1 MKPTLVRSQKA
12 PRHADTPFRRLE
24 AGFAAKGWRLYP
36 LDGEKLYVTVPAW
49 GLYRVLE
56 NMTEAR
62 QLLLKIG
69 GAA

>member
-1 MKPTLVRSQKA
+1 MKPALNISQITLQ
-12 PRHADTPFRRLE
+12 PADTPFRRLE

-49 GLYRVLE
+49 GLSGVLA
-56 NMTEAR
+56 NQAAAR

>member
-1 MKPTLVRSQKA
+1 MKPTLVSSQKA
-12 PRHADTPFRRLE
+12 PRHACTPFQRLE

-56 NMTEAR
+56 SMAEAR

-69 GAA
+69 GVA

>member
-1 MKPTLVRSQKA
+1 MKPALNISQIA
-12 PRHADTPFRRLE
+12 LQPSDTPFRRLE

-49 GLYRVLE
+49 GLSGVLA
-56 NMTEAR
+56 NQAAAR